1 MSLILLIT
9 EALCASVFNRAVSRD
24 SWHKASGK
32 VHLAVY
38 LPESLLACLFAKPTR
53 RRQKEKTLA
62 LKNNKLKHLLSTF
75 SAIILNTL

>member
-1 MSLILLIT
+1 MLQSST
-9 EALCASVFNRAVSRD
+9 ELFLGQL
-24 SWHKASGK
+24 HKASGK

-62 LKNNKLKHLLSTF
+62 LK
-75 SAIILNTL
+75 IIS